1 MAGDVGE
8 AVVTAVVAVGE
19 LFVIEPEHVEDGGVE
34 VVDVDLTFG
43 DADAAVVGGA
53 VDGATFDAGAG
64 HQGRKRPVMMVSAC
78 LIGGEPYTSPVGSFA
93 ANGYGLHDMDGNVYE
108 WCWDLYGSSYFGGT
122 DPKGSASGAYRV
134 ARGGSWFNDASFGRV
149 ANRSWDFPLSW
160 DYDGGFRLARGL

>member
-34 VVDVDLTFG
+34 VVDVDLILG

-64 HQGRKRPVMMVSAC
+64 HPGRKRPVMVFPAC
-78 LIGGEPYTSPVGSFA
+78 LIGGFFERGAS
-93 ANGYGLHDMDGNVYE
+93 E
-108 WCWDLYGSSYFGGT
+108 FGGPH
-122 DPKGSASGAYRV
+122 DQRIFEHASLFQV
-134 ARGGSWFNDASFGRV
+134 
-149 ANRSWDFPLSW
+149 LQ
-160 DYDGGFRLARGL
+160 